1 MVKRFSRQRGYTQS
15 LTTVANFQKI
25 LSYSVHALVC
35 HLFALVFGP
44 LALSFYLYNMKFLI
58 VGLGNIGPEY
68 AHTRHN
74 IGFDIADQL
83 VKDLDGDFEL
93 LKLAYYAE
101 VSFKGKKLHVIKP
114 TTFMNLSGKA
124 VNYWMKDLKIAP
136 ENVLVLVDDLALPLG
151 KLRMKLQGSSAG
163 HNGLKSIEELCGGQN
178 YARLRFGISDNFRK
192 GQQAEYV
199 LGSFDKNEQKEL
211 PTLINRGVSMI
222 KSFVTIGPAQT
233 MTLFNK

>member
-1 MVKRFSRQRGYTQS
+1 MP
-15 LTTVANFQKI
+15 
-25 LSYSVHALVC
+25 
-35 HLFALVFGP
+35 LFP
-44 LALSFYLYNMKFLI
+44 YLYQMKYLI

-68 AHTRHN
+68 VNTRHN
-74 IGFDIADQL
+74 IGFNIADEL
-83 VKDLDGDFEL
+83 VEDLGGEFEL

-114 TTFMNLSGKA
+114 TTYMNLSGKA
-124 VNYWMKDLKIAP
+124 VNYWMKELKILP

-192 GQQAEYV
+192 GMQAHYV
-199 LGSFDKNEQKEL
+199 LGPFDKDEQKEL
-211 PTLINRGVSMI
+211 PILVNRAVTMI
-222 KSFVTIGPAQT
+222 KSFVSIGAAQT